1 MWRKKKV
8 DELVVVK
15 LLNRAKAQ
23 IDDPMEVNRLLREV
37 GKFFDPMT
45 GKSMLEGVARV
56 EVIAFLEEG
65 RKADALASIDWH
77 IENFQRRVEPEA
89 SAQTC
94 ADQPACAAP
103 PGTEGGAR
111 GTKP

>member
-15 LLNRAKAQ
+15 LLNKAKAQ

-45 GKSMLEGVARV
+45 GKSMLEGVARA
-56 EVIAFLEEG
+56 EVNTFLEEG
-65 RKADALASIDWH
+65 RKTEALATIDRY
-77 IENFQRRVEPEA
+77 IENYQRRVEPEA
-89 SAQTC
+89 SAQSC
-94 ADQPACAAP
+94 ADQPACTAP
-103 PGTEGGAR
+103 LGTER
-111 GTKP
+111 GTRGTPA